1 MLFAQRM
8 IIKNVI
14 KCYWIFQFQ
23 TVKKKNA
30 LRSFM
35 QGTWR
40 NASTSELHWVSNKM
54 KLQWFII
61 YDIVQAASEQS
72 TMASQLAPPHITR
85 AMRALIFRAVMLLHV
100 GA

>member
-1 MLFAQRM
+1 
-8 IIKNVI
+8 
-14 KCYWIFQFQ
+14 
-23 TVKKKNA
+23 
-30 LRSFM
+30 
-35 QGTWR
+35 
-40 NASTSELHWVSNKM
+40 M